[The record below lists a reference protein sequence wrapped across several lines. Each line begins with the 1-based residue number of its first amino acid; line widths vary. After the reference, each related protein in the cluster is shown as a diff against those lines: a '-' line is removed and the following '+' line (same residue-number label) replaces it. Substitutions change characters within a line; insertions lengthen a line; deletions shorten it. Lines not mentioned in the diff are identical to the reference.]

1 MYFSLAMFQH
11 GDTKPQQGS
20 KCLHLLAMY
29 TFKFE
34 NNRISNPLLKQA
46 PPNVVLPSNFF
57 PQMVQKDPKYNDLLR
72 HNTAAF
78 LENAVSVKMNK
89 NAMFLNK
96 RVRFSLFINVCMW
109 DI

>member
-1 MYFSLAMFQH
+1 
-11 GDTKPQQGS
+11 
-20 KCLHLLAMY
+20 
-29 TFKFE
+29 
-34 NNRISNPLLKQA
+34 
-46 PPNVVLPSNFF
+46 
-57 PQMVQKDPKYNDLLR
+57 MVQKDPKYNDLLR